1 MTKEMQ
7 FRIMK
12 ILNASS
18 WCLSKYF
25 NNFIH
30 PLFRPSAPVCQSVLY
45 VKIIQF
51 LTEDVIIGQTDSLWH
66 VNYKDIF
73 RSLIFY
79 FRQSSRSQ
87 IIKSVL
93 GLVPQTPQ
101 YFLNRSY
108 IFELFPLNEL
118 KLE

>member
-18 WCLSKYF
+18 WCLSKSF
-25 NNFIH
+25 NNFIR
-30 PLFRPSAPVCQSVLY
+30 PFFRPSAPVCQSVLY

-87 IIKSVL
+87 IIKSAL
-93 GLVPQTPQ
+93 GLIPQTPQ

-118 KLE
+118 KL